1 MFRTLLTASAI
12 AGVLTLGI
20 PTGAAALTNGAQNPV
35 KKVGKATKEAGKAT
49 AKGTKEAVKTT
60 GEVTSDAAKKT
71 ATETKNAGKTV
82 EGAARPDAVSARC
95 KDGKVHTGKTKAEAC
110 AGHGGIKK

>member
-20 PTGAAALTNGAQNPV
+20 PTGTTAMTSGAQNPV

-49 AKGTKEAVKTT
+49 AKGTKEAVKTKR
-60 GEVTSDAAKKT
+60 E
-71 ATETKNAGKTV
+71 
-82 EGAARPDAVSARC
+82 AVSS
-95 KDGKVHTGKTKAEAC
+95 V
-110 AGHGGIKK
+110 